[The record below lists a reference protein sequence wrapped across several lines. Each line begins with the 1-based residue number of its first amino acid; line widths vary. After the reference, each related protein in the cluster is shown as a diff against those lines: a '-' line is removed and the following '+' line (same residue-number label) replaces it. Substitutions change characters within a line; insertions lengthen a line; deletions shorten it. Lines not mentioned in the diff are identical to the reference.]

1 MEKLMVKSVR
11 TVLALASLATC
22 SGVAIAQAPAPAP
35 AGGAQVPSVP
45 RATFIET
52 MDAEFKRMDADK
64 NNILTK
70 KEIEEYQRATS
81 ILITQRRNVAL
92 FQALDKDKNGSLT
105 QAEFAALP
113 MNVPQPNAAPVL
125 AQTDFNRDG
134 QVTLV
139 EFRSGKLVNFD
150 RMDTDKDGIV
160 TPAEMRAG
168 GLIK

>member
-1 MEKLMVKSVR
+1 MRVFRLFGAVLLTAGTATSLHAQGPLAPTPVAR
-11 TVLALASLATC
+11 TAF
-22 SGVAIAQAPAPAP
+22 I
-35 AGGAQVPSVP
+35 QV
-45 RATFIET
+45 
-52 MDAEFKRMDADK
+52 MDTEFKQMDADK
-64 NNILTK
+64 NGILTK
-70 KEIEEYQRATS
+70 KEIEDFQRAIS
-81 ILITQRRNVAL
+81 ILAAQRRSVAL
-92 FQALDKDKNGSLT
+92 FQALDKDKNGQLSP
-105 QAEFAALP
+105 AEFANLQVS
-113 MNVPQPNAAPVL
+113 VPNPNAAPLL